1 MDLISLVDN
10 MSEDMYLRLKYAA
23 ETGKWPEGTVV
34 EQAQKESG
42 LQISMAYQSRHL
54 DSDQILSIGADG
66 EIVTKTKRE
75 LQNEFSIASD
85 EKCEDKADRL
95 EKEKSIQKQKQKQKQ
110 QSTIATFKNI

>member
-10 MSEDMYLRLKYAA
+10 MSQEMYLRLKYAA
-23 ETGKWPEGTVV
+23 ETGKWPEGTKVD
-34 EQAQKESG
+34 QAQRESS

-54 DSDQILSIGADG
+54 DSDEILSIGADG

-75 LQNEFSIASD
+75 LQSKFSVVSD
-85 EKCEDKADRL
+85 EKCEDKAARL
-95 EKEKSIQKQKQKQKQ
+95 EKE